1 MNQTSLFNQ
10 WSIDQYRFSV
20 DFRRQI
26 KARSMEYGI
35 PIQIIRE
42 STINPNLPLER
53 GKTGKT
59 PLSDRAW
66 NLSTTLYYKAGGKP
80 WKLATAREGVCYI
93 GISFKRTDIKKGSTT
108 ACCAAQ
114 MFLNTG
120 EGVVFLGDEGP
131 WYSEDKKEFQ
141 LSKDAASRLLKGIL
155 KTYNELEGK
164 KLTEIFIH
172 SRSYIN
178 QDQFEGYLEA
188 CPNGVKLVGVRVRLN
203 SITKLFRKGE
213 YPVIRG
219 TYLEINEKSA
229 YLWATGFKPRLQTY
243 DGWEVPVPLKID
255 IQYGEA
261 SIEQVSKD
269 ILSLTKLNY
278 NACRFADSQPVTIGF
293 SDSVGEILVSNPT
306 VKDNNPSFKFYI

>member
-1 MNQTSLFNQ
+1 MKY
-10 WSIDQYRFSV
+10 DV
-20 DFRRQI
+20 
-26 KARSMEYGI
+26 
-35 PIQIIRE
+35 PIQIIKE
-42 STINPNLPLER
+42 STINLNPFQQTK
-53 GKTGKT
+53 KTGKT
-59 PLSDRAW
+59 PISDRAW
-66 NLSTTLYYKAGGKP
+66 NLSTTLYYKAGGRP
-80 WKLATAREGVCYI
+80 WKLASAREGVCYI
-93 GISFKRTDIKKGSTT
+93 GISFRRTDIKKDKRT

-114 MFLNTG
+114 MFLDSG

-131 WYSEDKKEFQ
+131 WYSEDKKEFK
-141 LSKDAASRLLKGIL
+141 LDRDAAKRLLSGIL
-155 KTYNELEGK
+155 KTYSELEGK
-164 KLTEIFIH
+164 RLTEIFIH

-178 QDQFEGYLEA
+178 PEQFLGYQDA

-203 SITKLFRKGE
+203 SDTKLFRKGQ

-219 TYLEINEKSA
+219 TFLQINDKTA

-278 NACRFADSQPVTIGF
+278 NACRFADSQPVTIKF

-306 VKDNNPSFKFYI
+306 ITERKSNFKFYI